1 MKRRSKI
8 FCMRLELE
16 QYQFV
21 YASLFGVLGG
31 YVLGCGII
39 AVVLAILSVLLAFSP
54 SSRGASELGSAYECG
69 FLPFDRSRT
78 RFDVNFF
85 VVGLLFLL
93 FDLEVIFILPWGL
106 VINHISLVGFGGGV
120 LFFALLGL
128 AFFYEL
134 AVDAL
139 AL

>member
-1 MKRRSKI
+1 MVG
-8 FCMRLELE
+8 FD
-16 QYQFV
+16 YQVVYFDLYGIVGGYILGSFV
-21 YASLFGVLGG
+21 ITGVLA
-31 YVLGCGII
+31 VL
-39 AVVLAILSVLLAFSP
+39 AVVVAFMP
-54 SSRGASELGSAYECG
+54 VRAGGELGSAYECG

-93 FDLEVIFILPWGL
+93 FDLEVVFILPWGSVL
-106 VINHISLVGFGGGV
+106 SFLPLIGFGGGV
-120 LFFALLGL
+120 VFFILLGV

-139 AL
+139 AV